1 MAWWPSSIG
10 LPSVAPAIQV
20 EKQLESFWAVGH
32 LKGGK
37 ICISIQ
43 AELMAWSSKKGSRQE
58 NNEGIEL
65 VISRFNL
72 KKGPEA
78 LWRWDDGH
86 TMADEYSLRIKWGW
100 DWSWQNPVMELELLG
115 GRAHVMKSWVKLA
128 GVVVLELYFGHFHS
142 GRKDDETPSNISLY
156 PLGALGVSISWN
168 PCIHALIPALDQTK
182 QIIHS
187 QDIASLLSQRRT
199 HI

>member
-1 MAWWPSSIG
+1 MAWWPSSIK
-10 LPSVAPAIQV
+10 LPGVAPAIQV

-32 LKGGK
+32 LKGGEN
-37 ICISIQ
+37 CISIQ

-100 DWSWQNPVMELELLG
+100 LEPTDSCDGTGIVGWEGSCHEILGQVSWSSG
-115 GRAHVMKSWVKLA
+115 SWV
-128 GVVVLELYFGHFHS
+128 VLWILPFWEKG
-142 GRKDDETPSNISLY
+142 
-156 PLGALGVSISWN
+156 W
-168 PCIHALIPALDQTK
+168 
-182 QIIHS
+182 
-187 QDIASLLSQRRT
+187 
-199 HI
+199 